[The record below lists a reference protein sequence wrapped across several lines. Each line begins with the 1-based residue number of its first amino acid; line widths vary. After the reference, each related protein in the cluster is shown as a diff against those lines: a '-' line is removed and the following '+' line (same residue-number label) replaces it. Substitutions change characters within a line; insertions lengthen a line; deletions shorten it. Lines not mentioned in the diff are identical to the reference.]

1 MAPDR
6 PGSDTRTRLEPTP
19 DGRRLV
25 VSRAIEAPA
34 DRAFETLRD
43 TETWPDWGPS
53 VRAVDCPTRF
63 VEAGTRGRVRVAA
76 AGVWVPFEVTSCRDY
91 RWTWRVARVPATGHF
106 VEPATRGCRVGFE
119 LPPFAVAYVPVCRR
133 ALGRLRTLAEN

>member
-1 MAPDR
+1 VAPDR

-25 VSRAIEAPA
+25 VSRAIEVPA

-91 RWTWRVARVPATGHF
+91 RWTWRVARVPATGHV
-106 VEPATRGCRVGFE
+106 VEPLAAGRCRVGFE
-119 LPPFAVAYVPVCRR
+119 VPPLAAPYVAVCKV
-133 ALGRLRTLAEN
+133 ALERIEHLLL